1 MQVSDEEVKV
11 MLQEVSHKIRKERL
25 RRGLSM
31 ARLAE
36 IANLSVSH
44 ISKVEAEQCEIGL
57 RALLKIATALGM
69 EVTELLPDEMKTI
82 PKMPTNG
89 EKFEAI
95 KQGAN
100 QQTIEF
106 VLKMSEHMAT
116 ALNENVSY
124 KKQKS

>member
-1 MQVSDEEVKV
+1 MQVSDEEVKE

-69 EVTELLPDEMKTI
+69 EVTELLPDELTTI

-95 KQGAN
+95 MQGAN

>member
-95 KQGAN
+95 MQGG
-100 QQTIEF
+100 
-106 VLKMSEHMAT
+106 
-116 ALNENVSY
+116 
-124 KKQKS
+124 KSADD

>member
-31 ARLAE
+31 ARLA
-36 IANLSVSH
+36 VSH

-95 KQGAN
+95 MQGAN

>member
-1 MQVSDEEVKV
+1 M
-11 MLQEVSHKIRKERL
+11 
-25 RRGLSM
+25 
-31 ARLAE
+31 
-36 IANLSVSH
+36 
-44 ISKVEAEQCEIGL
+44 
-57 RALLKIATALGM
+57 
-69 EVTELLPDEMKTI
+69 LPDEMKTI

-95 KQGAN
+95 MQGAN

>member
-95 KQGAN
+95 MQGAN

-106 VLKMSEHMAT
+106 VLKMSEYMAT

>member
-11 MLQEVSHKIRKERL
+11 MLQEGRHKIRKERL

-95 KQGAN
+95 MQGAN

>member
-69 EVTELLPDEMKTI
+69 EVTELLPDELTAI
-82 PKMPTNG
+82 PKMQTNG

-95 KQGAN
+95 MQGAN